1 MPDIESHKRVL
12 EAFTSPIEK
21 PVLRWLA
28 ARTPARITP
37 DTMTLIGVFGA
48 LVTFIGY
55 CLTNL
60 NHNFLWLA
68 TLGFVIN
75 WFGDSLDGTL
85 ARERHIE
92 RPRYGF
98 YIDHSVDAFTEILI
112 FLGLGASPYVRFDLA
127 CLALIGY
134 LLLSILVYLRT
145 CVKSE
150 FTISYGKLGPT
161 EARLIAIA
169 ANTLVFFLGNPTFRM
184 FSFELAVYDWIA
196 VLIILILAIIST
208 STAYIQAKILA
219 NADPPKKDW

>member
-12 EAFTSPIEK
+12 ETFTSPIER
-21 PVLRWLA
+21 PALRWMA
-28 ARTPARITP
+28 AHTPAWITP
-37 DTMTLIGVFGA
+37 DTMTCVGVFGA
-48 LVTFIGY
+48 VITFSGY

-60 NHNFLWLA
+60 DHNFLWLA

-98 YIDHSVDAFTEILI
+98 YIDHAVDAFTEII
-112 FLGLGASPYVRFDLA
+112 FFVGLGMSPFVRFDLA

-134 LLLSILVYLRT
+134 FLLSILVYLRT
-145 CVKSE
+145 CVKGE

-161 EARLIAIA
+161 EVRLIAIA
-169 ANTLVFFLGNPTFRM
+169 ANTFVYFLGNPTFKVL
-184 FSFELAVYDWIA
+184 SFDLSIYDWVVI
-196 VLIILILAIIST
+196 LIIIILGIICSST
-208 STAYIQAKILA
+208 TYIQSKILA
-219 NADPPKKDW
+219 SIDPRR